1 MCGWLIPLSSLNSP
15 VPELSHSLHSLIED
29 FLMNKEVFICEK
41 MGQKVSDGNKYHNL
55 DSEADILIYCY
66 TRSQTV
72 DQLISTCI
80 LLGSICVEVDRVDI
94 ILEVSYKIVHM
105 GRSNLSWTV
114 GSPYPSLSMW
124 R

>member
-124 R
+124 

>member
-1 MCGWLIPLSSLNSP
+1 
-15 VPELSHSLHSLIED
+15 V
-29 FLMNKEVFICEK
+29 K
-41 MGQKVSDGNKYHNL
+41 
-55 DSEADILIYCY
+55 LIYCY

-72 DQLISTCI
+72 DQLISACI

-124 R
+124 